1 MGKIYE
7 NKKNINKRKT
17 ETKKKEK
24 PKYNAWQNSWFM
36 IKLAWKM
43 KEKKVLVLCLLVAG
57 FAVLK
62 NLLELYIVPSVL
74 SVVERKAPI
83 EEMVLTILAFVG
95 GMMLVSA
102 GEAYVGENTLYGR
115 VTMRLAIIGKLN
127 KKSSTTSYPN
137 LFEEKLEKL
146 TKNALD
152 AVCSNNR
159 SGEAIW
165 NTLTELLKNIIGFII
180 YVSLLASV
188 KPMLLLVVLVTTI
201 IGHFVNRHANGYKFR
216 HREEEAEAVGQMGY
230 VRDRARDYSAAKDI
244 RIFGLRS
251 WLEELFDKAMEA
263 YMSFHQRC
271 QRAYF
276 WAKVVDVGLTFVRN
290 GIAYGY
296 LIYLVLEQ
304 NLSAAEFLLYF
315 SAVSGF
321 AAWVLGILDNL
332 NILHRQSIDITA
344 IRECLEYP
352 EPFAFEEGEKL
363 EIESNKKY
371 EIKLN
376 KVSYRYPGTDKDI
389 LKDVNLTLQHGENL
403 AIVGLNGA
411 GKTTLVKLLCG
422 LLDPTEGQVLLNGVD
437 IRTYNRTDYYKM
449 FSAVFQKFGVLA
461 TTIAANIAQTEDDIN
476 MERVKECAEKAG
488 LCAKIESLS
497 DKYDTFLNREVLEEA
512 IMLSG
517 GETQR
522 LMLARALYKNA
533 PIIVLDEPT
542 AALDPIA
549 EYDMYQKY
557 NQMTQGKSSV
567 YISHRLASTRFCDRI
582 ILLDDNVIAEEG
594 THESL
599 MKKGGKYAELF
610 AVQSKYY
617 QEGECSD
624 GEN

>member
-1 MGKIYE
+1 MGNNNE
-7 NKKNINKRKT
+7 NKK
-17 ETKKKEK
+17 KKKEK

-36 IKLAWKM
+36 IKLAWQT
-43 KEKKVLVLCLLVAG
+43 KEKKVLVLCVLVAV

-62 NLLELYIVPSVL
+62 NLLELYVVPSVL
-74 SVVERKAPI
+74 DVVERQAPI
-83 EEMVLTILAFVG
+83 EEMILTILFFVG
-95 GMMLVSA
+95 SMMLVSA

-146 TKNALD
+146 TKKALD
-152 AVCSNNR
+152 AVCSNDR

-165 NTLTELLKNIIGFII
+165 RTLTELLKNVIGFII
-180 YVSLLASV
+180 YVSLLVSV
-188 KPMLLLVVLVTTI
+188 KPVLLLVVLITTI
-201 IGHFVNRHANGYKFR
+201 IGHFVNRYANSYKHR
-216 HREEEAEAVGQMGY
+216 HREEEAEAVGQMVY
-230 VRDRARDYSAAKDI
+230 VRDRTRDYSAAKDI
-244 RIFGLRS
+244 RVFGLRS

-263 YMSFHQRC
+263 YTAFHQKC

-276 WAKVVDVGLTFVRN
+276 WAKVVDTGLTFVRN
-290 GIAYGY
+290 SIAYGY

-304 NLSAAEFLLYF
+304 NLSAAEFMLYF

-332 NILHRQSIDITA
+332 NVLHRQSIDITA

-363 EIESNKKY
+363 EIEPGKKY
-371 EIKLN
+371 EIKMN
-376 KVSYRYPGTDKDI
+376 KVSYRYPGTEKDI
-389 LKDVNLTLQHGENL
+389 LKDVNLTLKPGENL

-437 IRTYNRTDYYKM
+437 IRTYNRADYYKM

-461 TTIAANIAQTEDDIN
+461 TTIAANIAQAEENIN
-476 MERVKECAEKAG
+476 MDRVKECAEKAG
-488 LCAKIESLS
+488 LRTKIESLS
-497 DKYDTFLNREVLEEA
+497 DKYDTYLNREVLEDA
-512 IMLSG
+512 ITLSG

-522 LMLARALYKNA
+522 LILARALYKDS

-582 ILLDDNVIAEEG
+582 ILLEDSVIVEEG

-599 MKKGGKYAELF
+599 MKKGGKYAGLF

-617 QEGECSD
+617 QEGEDSH
-624 GEN
+624 GKN